1 MKGMGAM
8 TVHRM
13 TAFGAP
19 RPAEAGQPVR
29 RVFVRDLV
37 LACSIGVY
45 RHERDATQRVR
56 INLDLAVPEDGGAL
70 DDDIANVVNYE
81 DVVDRVRAA
90 VARGHVNLVET
101 LAENIAAVCLQDG
114 RVGTVRVRVEK
125 LDVFSDAASVGV
137 EIERSN
143 TKV

>member
-1 MKGMGAM
+1 M

-13 TAFGAP
+13 TTFDAP
-19 RPAEAGQPVR
+19 KPAEAGARVR
-29 RVFVRDLV
+29 HVFVSDLV
-37 LACSIGVY
+37 LECSIGVY
-45 RHERDATQRVR
+45 RYERDVAQRVR

-70 DDDIANVVNYE
+70 NDDIANVVSYE
-81 DVVDRVRAA
+81 DVVDHVRAT

-101 LAENIAAVCLQDG
+101 LAEELAAVCLQDG
-114 RVGTVRVRVEK
+114 RVSTVRVRVEK
-125 LDVFSDAASVGV
+125 LDVFPEAASVGV

>member
-1 MKGMGAM
+1 M

-13 TAFGAP
+13 TAFDAP
-19 RPAEAGQPVR
+19 RPAEAGQPMR

-45 RHERDATQRVR
+45 RYERDATQRVR

-70 DDDIANVVNYE
+70 DDDIANVVSYE

-90 VARGHVNLVET
+90 VRGHVNLVET
-101 LAENIAAVCLQDG
+101 LAENIASVCLQDG

-125 LDVFSDAASVGV
+125 LDVFPDTASVGV
-137 EIERSN
+137 EIERAN